1 MAVIDTP
8 WLRLG
13 NILSFGKYTH
23 REPAGPDMTARIDV
37 ARRLAYHTRFL
48 REVARSSPQI
58 EVNWDLTQV
67 NRSLQFLADHATDA
81 GSKSA
86 GAAATI
92 FLRTQDYETRHNCLE
107 TLSRMT
113 NPKAKAELLR
123 LSQRK
128 DLDQAGKDLLI
139 SYLTM
144 PTPVP
149 SQPIGPLA
157 VSNEKPRNGRVDQ

>member
-1 MAVIDTP
+1 MRLTP
-8 WLRLG
+8 
-13 NILSFGKYTH
+13 
-23 REPAGPDMTARIDV
+23 ARK
-37 ARRLAYHTRFL
+37 AH
-48 REVARSSPQI
+48 
-58 EVNWDLTQV
+58 
-67 NRSLQFLADHATDA
+67 
-81 GSKSA
+81 

-92 FLRTQDYETRHNCLE
+92 FLRTQDYETRHEYLE

-113 NPKAKAELLR
+113 ESKAKAELLR